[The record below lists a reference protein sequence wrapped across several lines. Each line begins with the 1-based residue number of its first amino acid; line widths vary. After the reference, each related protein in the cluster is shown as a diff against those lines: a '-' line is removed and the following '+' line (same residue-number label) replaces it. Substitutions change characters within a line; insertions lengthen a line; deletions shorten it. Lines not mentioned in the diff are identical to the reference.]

1 MVGKTI
7 LQYHLTEK
15 IGGDGMGVVW
25 KALDTRLNR
34 DVVLKFLPEA
44 LNADASHR
52 ERFLREARAA
62 SALNHPNIVTVYDI
76 NSVSGEIFIVMEYV
90 RGRTLADILR
100 EGRRLFPAVAVD
112 YARQLCNGL
121 AAAHHAGIVHRDIK
135 PSNLMVTAS
144 GTIKILDFGLAKSA
158 GPQTTTAA
166 SALGDVPLTVAGVV
180 LGTIPYMSPEQV
192 SGGEIDQRSDVF
204 SIGVVLYEM
213 LSGVRPFHGSSNS
226 EVMRAVL
233 SIDPPPLR
241 TVCEGVS
248 EALSEIVERCL
259 QKNVQARYRDAGEV
273 VMHLSA
279 LDRDSLPHG
288 PIDIST
294 VAATAETL
302 PRVSKPKS
310 RSRLIAAGLF
320 VLVLVGAT
328 G

>member
-1 MVGKTI
+1 MRLSFPNNDQYVSQAGPSRSGDAMVGKTI

-135 PSNLMVTAS
+135 PSNLMVTA
-144 GTIKILDFGLAKSA
+144 
-158 GPQTTTAA
+158 
-166 SALGDVPLTVAGVV
+166 
-180 LGTIPYMSPEQV
+180 
-192 SGGEIDQRSDVF
+192 
-204 SIGVVLYEM
+204 
-213 LSGVRPFHGSSNS
+213 
-226 EVMRAVL
+226 
-233 SIDPPPLR
+233 
-241 TVCEGVS
+241 
-248 EALSEIVERCL
+248 
-259 QKNVQARYRDAGEV
+259 
-273 VMHLSA
+273 
-279 LDRDSLPHG
+279 
-288 PIDIST
+288 
-294 VAATAETL
+294 
-302 PRVSKPKS
+302 
-310 RSRLIAAGLF
+310 
-320 VLVLVGAT
+320 
-328 G
+328 